1 MIVVLIDGVKAAFE
15 LSSSRVSR
23 VSFVQSLKHSKCVAT
38 LFGSGV
44 PQIQSRE
51 EALHTYTQEAV
62 FVHDE
67 TKAVVFKST
76 GFEIQWKPL
85 G

>member
-1 MIVVLIDGVKAAFE
+1 MDFRVRVL
-15 LSSSRVSR
+15 RVFL
-23 VSFVQSLKHSKCVAT
+23 FVQSLKHSKCVPT

-62 FVHDE
+62 FVNDE
-67 TKAVVFKST
+67 TKAVVSKALVSKFS
-76 GFEIQWKPL
+76 GNPWGEV
-85 G
+85 GEVS

>member
-1 MIVVLIDGVKAAFE
+1 MFCVFL
-15 LSSSRVSR
+15 
-23 VSFVQSLKHSKCVAT
+23 FVQSLKHSKCVPT

-76 GFEIQWKPL
+76 GFEIQL
-85 G
+85 IQSFN